1 MMDVGRRVVRSDIIL
16 PASQLLRLS
25 RTIRMATHAIF
36 FRHFSLAVAVGI
48 RIEQASHGP

>member
-1 MMDVGRRVVRSDIIL
+1 MDVGRRVVRSDIIL

-25 RTIRMATHAIF
+25 RTIRMATNAIF
-36 FRHFSLAVAVGI
+36 FHHFSVVVAVGI